1 MDLQLTGR
9 VALVTAAS
17 RGLGRAC
24 ALALASEGMRV
35 AIAARDNEAL
45 AALAKEIDAGPGE
58 ALPIELD
65 LSHDGSVEAA
75 VAKVLDTWGT
85 IHVLVA
91 NAPGPP
97 AGSVESISVEQW
109 QGALDMNVL
118 AMVRLTKAVLPAM
131 RTQRDGRIHYIATI
145 GVRTAQEHMVLSN
158 ATRLATLGL
167 AKTLSLEVASDN
179 VLVNVIAPGPIAT
192 DRMTELFAA
201 TAQQENLSEEEA
213 RARWIDEV
221 PVRRMGEPD
230 DLATIVTLLSSP
242 RCSFTTG
249 AVIPIDGGKARG
261 Y

>member
-1 MDLQLTGR
+1 MDLQLTER

-24 ALALASEGMRV
+24 ALALGAEGMRV
-35 AIAARDNEAL
+35 AVASRDTEAL
-45 AALAKEIDAGPGE
+45 AGLAKEIDAGPGQ

-65 LSHDGSVEAA
+65 LTRDHSVEAA
-75 VAKVLDTWGT
+75 VQQVLDTWGG

-97 AGSVESISVEQW
+97 AGPVESITIDQW
-109 QGALDMNVL
+109 RAALDVNVV

-131 RTQRDGRIHYIATI
+131 RAQHDGRIHYIATI
-145 GVRTAQEHMVLSN
+145 GVRTAQENMVLSN
-158 ATRLATLGL
+158 ATRLAALGL
-167 AKTLSLEVASDN
+167 AKTLSVEVAADN
-179 VLVNVIAPGPIAT
+179 ILVNVIAPGPIAT
-192 DRMTELFAA
+192 GRMEELFTT
-201 TAQQENLSEEEA
+201 TARQENLTIEQA

-221 PVRRMGEPD
+221 PLGRMGDPG
-230 DLATIVTLLSSP
+230 DLATMVALLSSP

-249 AVIPIDGGKARG
+249 AVIPVDGGKARG